1 MDEDLEME
9 DPNAEMLASKYGMG
23 FAADSPLA
31 PFMANLEGMRAGI
44 AAEREAVAKR
54 KKELFEAGEKKIMAD
69 RYGAPTT
76 REQLFA
82 LSAALA
88 SPRYYGGI
96 AGTMSRVAPVLSEMS
111 SLQSKAESQRSAALD
126 QLRQQYEE
134 GTLTSRL
141 EGLESEA
148 AAYSQMMPS
157 LVSASKPRMPRSVG
171 TQVVGGKVVAV
182 MQDPDTGAPYS
193 VPIGDAPEKA
203 EPPIQISGVTFKGQ
217 PVFRVGERIQLA
229 DGTPVTQFD
238 PKEGKAEKPRAPS
251 STEMRQIIQT
261 EDIVN
266 NRLAGIR
273 SVQDALGL
281 NQQAYEGSLAGGR
294 AALARLFSSDD
305 PAYVAT
311 EQLEQLVKSGALAD
325 LKATFGGNPTEGE
338 RKALLELQ
346 ANITKPRAVREK
358 FLRRLLQEMQIGLGN
373 QTKRLEDLKTGQYGQ
388 YQQPAPATAKGKP
401 RVINWGN

>member
-1 MDEDLEME
+1 
-9 DPNAEMLASKYGMG
+9 MG

-96 AGTMSRVAPVLSEMS
+96 AGTMSRVAPVLGEMS
-111 SLQSKAESQRSAALD
+111 SLQSKAESQRSAALN

-148 AAYSQMMPS
+148 AAYSQMFPS
-157 LVSASKPRMPRSVG
+157 LVAATKPRVARPVG
-171 TQVVGGKVVAV
+171 VQKIGEDVVAV
-182 MQDPDTGAPYS
+182 SQDPDTGEFS
-193 VPIGDAPEKA
+193 QTVLGKAPEP
-203 EPPIQISGVTFKGQ
+203 EQLPVQIPGSTAGGQ
-217 PVFRVGERIQLA
+217 PVFRVGKRFQLA

-251 STEMRQIIQT
+251 STEMREIIKT

-266 NRLAGIR
+266 NRMAAIR

-373 QTKRLEDLKTGQYGQ
+373 QTKRLEGLKTGQYGQ
-388 YQQPAPATAKGKP
+388 YQQPSAGRPATQPGTP
-401 RVINWGN
+401 RVIRYDKNGKRI